1 MVWNPLFESQL
12 VPSPPRL
19 QIEMLFSVPGA
30 LSVSLL
36 CFALMV
42 AVLSVVTTFL
52 VIHVEEDLLHSMV

>member
-1 MVWNPLFESQL
+1 MVWNPLFEAQL
-12 VPSPPRL
+12 VPSPARL